1 MGNEQTYPVEFKEEL
16 IDIIHFLQIC
26 YKILHFDDD
35 SHQDLVAFLD
45 ILTAENIKLL
55 YRMAADDRLNRET
68 DGVHNTAAATKRF
81 KDIDLLEKLVPAV
94 VVVGSNAAQTKS
106 FDRLTTSRGTR
117 IHKTRGS
124 TMNNRITTTTTT
136 TRAMA
141 NRPSRAIQGKRA
153 TADMTDRTR
162 RIHQK
167 KTSGRSTSRAIQK
180 EVYWC

>member
-1 MGNEQTYPVEFKEEL
+1 MG
-16 IDIIHFLQIC
+16 
-26 YKILHFDDD
+26 
-35 SHQDLVAFLD
+35 
-45 ILTAENIKLL
+45 
-55 YRMAADDRLNRET
+55 
-68 DGVHNTAAATKRF
+68 
-81 KDIDLLEKLVPAV
+81 EKLVPAV

-136 TRAMA
+136 RTMP

-162 RIHQK
+162 RSHQQT
-167 KTSGRSTSRAIQK
+167 TSGRSTSRAIQK